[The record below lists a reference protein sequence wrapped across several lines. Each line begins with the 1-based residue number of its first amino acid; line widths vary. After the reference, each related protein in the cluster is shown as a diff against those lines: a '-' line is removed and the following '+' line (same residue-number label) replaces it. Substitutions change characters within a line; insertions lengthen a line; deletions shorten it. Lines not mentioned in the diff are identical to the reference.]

1 MTWAQYVIYMRRQLD
16 VNPLYVFDAEIGE
29 KYPSLLKD
37 YDIPRYFWQ
46 DYFSLLGERFRPPYR
61 WYVIHFFPRNV
72 FIC

>member
-1 MTWAQYVIYMRRQLD
+1 MYMRRQKD

-37 YDIPRYFWQ
+37 FEIPRCFWQ

-61 WYVIHFFPRNV
+61 W
-72 FIC
+72 